1 MQIHDSLA
9 ANVPGLLMSVRLR
22 VWRGVVGP
30 GASLPHGE
38 VKRGRVSVRRWRGVW
53 GQTWDAN
60 SLRRESA
67 TAVWTAVAEGEEE
80 RGHDMGSGGQQTDGR
95 LGRAGA
101 TGKSGTRA
109 PHSPTCKDF
118 AVEHKLQRTLIW
130 GCYPQVNCWHR
141 NGFDRAARQKITVH
155 NAAQASVDV
164 SKALSRRT

>member
-1 MQIHDSLA
+1 M
-9 ANVPGLLMSVRLR
+9 
-22 VWRGVVGP
+22 
-30 GASLPHGE
+30 E
-38 VKRGRVSVRRWRGVW
+38 VARCR
-53 GQTWDAN
+53 GQTWDAK

-67 TAVWTAVAEGEEE
+67 TTVWTAVAEGEEE
-80 RGHDMGSGGQQTDGR
+80 RGHDMGSGGQQTEGR

-101 TGKSGTRA
+101 TGKSGTCA

-118 AVEHKLQRTLIW
+118 PVEHKLKRTLTW